1 MPKHWYKQCIDRTM
15 QCMFHFTFASFD
27 SFYILFR
34 SWSRTVFDGSGFG
47 SEQNAYGS
55 SSGSASLGWD
65 PYRKTET
72 DIPHLPSATCWLVP
86 ASRHTCLLH
95 RALGADNLCRISSG
109 NVLAFS
115 SSGGPEEGLNVSA
128 RGYHVFVADLNT
140 PWDIHLLVLNRAA
153 AHLSRYSGAFDS

>member
-1 MPKHWYKQCIDRTM
+1 M
-15 QCMFHFTFASFD
+15 
-27 SFYILFR
+27 
-34 SWSRTVFDGSGFG
+34 
-47 SEQNAYGS
+47 
-55 SSGSASLGWD
+55 
-65 PYRKTET
+65 
-72 DIPHLPSATCWLVP
+72 P

-140 PWDIHLLVLNRAA
+140 PWDIHLLVLNRRR
-153 AHLSRYSGAFDS
+153 LIPIDSQEHSTRKLLL